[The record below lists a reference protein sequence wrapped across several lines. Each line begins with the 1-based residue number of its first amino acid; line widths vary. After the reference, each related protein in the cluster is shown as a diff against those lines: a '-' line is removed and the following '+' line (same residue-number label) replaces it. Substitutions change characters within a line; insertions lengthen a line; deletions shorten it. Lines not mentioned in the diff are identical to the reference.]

1 MLTFPFP
8 PTVVAVEIPQKFR
21 SWFSDSKT
29 MTVALQG
36 EAVAINDQSRYQL
49 RPVAT
54 GRFAVIRPGSPPA
67 LSVVG
72 EFDKSRVR
80 HTLNNRFAR
89 EINLIRAAVYGVNFP
104 APVAYV
110 LRDYALVHPGECFEK
125 HPEIVTLKAL
135 YSLKDEDARCCVC
148 KEPFV

>member
-1 MLTFPFP
+1 MLPFPFP
-8 PTVVAVEIPQKFR
+8 PTKVAVEIPKKFR
-21 SWFSDSKT
+21 NWFSRSQT
-29 MTVALQG
+29 MTVTLQG
-36 EAVAINDQSRYQL
+36 EAVAINEQSHYQL
-49 RPVAT
+49 KPTAT

-72 EFDKSRVR
+72 EFDKARVR

-104 APVAYV
+104 APAAYV
-110 LRDYALVHPGECFEK
+110 LRDYSLVHPGECFDV

-135 YSLKDEDARCCVC
+135 YSLKDESARCCVC
-148 KEPFV
+148 GEPFV

>member
-1 MLTFPFP
+1 MLSFPFP
-8 PTVVAVEIPQKFR
+8 PTVVSVEILPKFR
-21 SWFSDSKT
+21 SWFSDSRT
-29 MTVALQG
+29 MRVALNG
-36 EAVAINDQSRYQL
+36 EMVAINDQSHYQL
-49 RPVAT
+49 RPLAT

-72 EFDKSRVR
+72 ELDKARVR

-89 EINLIRAAVYGVNFP
+89 EINLIRSAVYGVNFP

-110 LRDYALVHPGECFEK
+110 LRDYALVHPGECFEN

-135 YSLKDEDARCCVC
+135 YSLKDEGARCCVC
-148 KEPFV
+148 DEPFV